1 VQHIAFNAPDI
12 FAAVTAMRAAG
23 LSFLDIPENY
33 YEDLEARHG
42 LDPDFIDAL
51 RDHHILYDRDGE
63 AEFLQVYT
71 HVFAQRFFFEI
82 VERRGGYAGFG
93 AVNAAVRLASQA
105 REARPVTVPRP
116 LRES

>member
-1 VQHIAFNAPDI
+1 
-12 FAAVTAMRAAG
+12 MR
-23 LSFLDIPENY
+23 E
-33 YEDLEARHG
+33 
-42 LDPDFIDAL
+42 
-51 RDHHILYDRDGE
+51 HHILYDRDGE

-105 REARPVTVPRP
+105 REARPITVPRP
-116 LRES
+116 LRDG